1 MLLDPYVAGE
11 SEPASV
17 VGVVPVL
24 EERGRGKRV
33 WLGVLAA
40 VLIAAALSTA
50 AYFVLPLLRRP
61 GEPHL
66 TIKTTPP
73 GAQVL
78 VDGVLQQ
85 GQTPL
90 NITGL
95 KPGTQY
101 EIRLEMSGY
110 EPASQT
116 IVVPAGRPLI
126 WQTALRPAGTPPP

>member
-1 MLLDPYVAGE
+1 M
-11 SEPASV
+11 

-24 EERGRGKRV
+24 EERGRGKRL
-33 WLGVLAA
+33 WLGILAA
-40 VLIAAALSTA
+40 ILIAAALSAA
-50 AYFVLPLLRRP
+50 AYFVLPMLRRP
-61 GEPHL
+61 AEPHL
-66 TIKTTPP
+66 TIKTTPA

-85 GQTPL
+85 GHTPL

-116 IVVPAGRPLI
+116 IVVPEGRPLI
-126 WQTALRPAGTPPP
+126 WQTALRPAGATPP